1 MYPVRSLLFFL
12 LSTAAL
18 ACNEAPLI
26 QATDASTTCALPQP
40 IFPCK
45 PQDAGPGCSRDL
57 QSFASLGQEVVI
69 APGTYEAGCA
79 VQVNSTV
86 LDMDNQ
92 CTQLGTCD
100 CTEDGGSFSWVCY
113 ASH

>member
-1 MYPVRSLLFFL
+1 M
-12 LSTAAL
+12 
-18 ACNEAPLI
+18 
-26 QATDASTTCALPQP
+26 
-40 IFPCK
+40 
-45 PQDAGPGCSRDL
+45 
-57 QSFASLGQEVVI
+57 VI

-100 CTEDGGSFSWVCY
+100 CTADDGGAFSWVCY